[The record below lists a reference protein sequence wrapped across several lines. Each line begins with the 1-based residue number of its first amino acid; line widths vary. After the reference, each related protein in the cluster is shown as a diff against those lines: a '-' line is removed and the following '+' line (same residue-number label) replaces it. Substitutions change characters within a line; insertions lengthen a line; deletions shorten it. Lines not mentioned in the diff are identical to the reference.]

1 MNQFK
6 RLFSLIVV
14 LCLALSVG
22 GCGKE
27 AEETKTSQPQ
37 YEKGTVCKK
46 DSPLTFQDDS
56 LILNL
61 NPADCSVSVTE
72 KSSGRVWESNPTSE
86 EELSTATGVAKT
98 MLQSQLAVNYV
109 GSTNQIVKTNSYAA
123 SVKKGTYDI
132 YKIKN
137 GFRVEYKFDKGFT
150 VPVSYTIENGK
161 FIASILYTGITEDKN
176 LISTIEFLPYFGTA
190 STKNQGFILVPD
202 GSGAVINLNNGK
214 TDVAGFSKKVYGVDE
229 SLPNDMVT
237 TREEQIYIP
246 VIGMNKDGGAFV
258 AEATDGSAESYV
270 EASVSGKD
278 SDFNSVY
285 FKAIYRTAE
294 NLSVMNGSLGTAGLV
309 MYTSKETTD
318 AESFTVEYNF
328 VKKENATLGD
338 MASLLRNEF
347 IKDGKIKS
355 GEDTNKFFVDLYGGV
370 SKQKSFAG
378 IQYNGVETL
387 TDFTDA
393 QKLLDYVL
401 DSGATNI
408 SVGYKNYSKSYFGN
422 NIEVDLT
429 PDSAIGGKKG
439 LKKFIKYTAD
449 KKIDLYMHADYYSFR
464 SSGNGFSKYFDITK
478 DLDLGGT
485 KIYPKKLNTNVP
497 NSSAEP
503 YYLLKPAN
511 FVKASEM
518 VVKSADKLKVNG
530 IYLGDISSKLS
541 GDFEIG
547 LQKRNGSVEKVQ
559 KSAETL
565 SEKSLIMSSPNMY
578 MWQYADSA
586 LDLPVYSS
594 KNHIFDYDVPFLQM
608 LLKGSIPYSG
618 YEMNLYNTNDD
629 TLLRHFAFG
638 QNIHYGFMA
647 ADPSKLQNTEL
658 INLYGLSS
666 SKIGEVCEKAKEF
679 EKFYSH
685 IKGLYI
691 EDYVNYGNVS
701 KTVYGNN
708 TEVFVN
714 YGDSETQIDSVTVA
728 ANGYTVVV
736 NGKTVLSGGALK

>member
-6 RLFSLIVV
+6 RFFSLIVV
-14 LCLALSVG
+14 LCLVLSVG

-109 GSTNQIVKTNSYAA
+109 GNTNQIVKTNSYAS

-150 VPVSYTIENGK
+150 IPVSYTIENGK

-214 TDVAGFSKKVYGVDE
+214 TDIGNYSKKVYGVDE

-246 VIGMNKDGGAFV
+246 VIGINKDGGAFV

-347 IKDGKIKS
+347 IEDGKIKK

-370 SKQKSFAG
+370 TKQKSFAG
-378 IQYNGVETL
+378 IQYNGVEIL

-393 QKLLDYVL
+393 QKLLDSVL

-422 NIEVDLT
+422 NIEVDIT

-449 KKIDLYMHADYYSFR
+449 KKIDLYMYADYYSFR

-497 NSSAEP
+497 NSSADP

-547 LQKRNGSVEKVQ
+547 LQKRNGSVEKAQ

-666 SKIGEVCEKAKEF
+666 SKIVEASEKAKEF